1 MAANRIQV
9 PAQAPAQAAGV
20 DGDRQ
25 WALSEAE
32 RSGRVATAV
41 GRPDREAQDFR
52 GLYDTWFAD
61 VARWVRA
68 LGAAPADQDDLVQ
81 EVFVVVHRRL
91 HAFDGENM
99 AGWLYRIAAHQVRDF
114 RRLRWIRHIFGRSV
128 PLSPGV
134 PSTGPTPLMM
144 LETKEKQLEDV
155 AAHVRKAKER
165 IEAVIRE
172 IPDNRRLERY
182 ARFRRGDYR
191 YFVVSLEVQEV
202 VTSVLKSAL
211 DKLLADWIAYK
222 IDRENDRGASI
233 LKFPL
238 TDIKAHPNL
247 KDGPQP
253 LNLGQ

>member
-9 PAQAPAQAAGV
+9 PAQAPAPAADADAAG
-20 DGDRQ
+20 Q
-25 WALSEAE
+25 WALDQAA

-41 GRPDREAQDFR
+41 GRPSADHGDFR
-52 GLYDTWFAD
+52 GLYDAWFAD

-144 LETKEKQLEDV
+144 LETKEKQLL
-155 AAHVRKAKER
+155 
-165 IEAVIRE
+165 
-172 IPDNRRLERY
+172 LERLLSTLSEAQRAAFVLFEMDGY
-182 ARFRRGDYR
+182 TGDEIARIQQVSINTVRARIHRARKKVTALLLKWREGPRGG
-191 YFVVSLEVQEV
+191 SE
-202 VTSVLKSAL
+202 
-211 DKLLADWIAYK
+211 
-222 IDRENDRGASI
+222 
-233 LKFPL
+233 
-238 TDIKAHPNL
+238 
-247 KDGPQP
+247 
-253 LNLGQ
+253 